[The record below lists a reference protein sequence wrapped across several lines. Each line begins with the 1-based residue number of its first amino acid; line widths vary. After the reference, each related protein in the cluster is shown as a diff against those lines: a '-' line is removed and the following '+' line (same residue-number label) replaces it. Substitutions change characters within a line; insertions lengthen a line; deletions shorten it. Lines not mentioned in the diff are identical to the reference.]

1 MYATRVEFYT
11 PTQCVGSKMDGSK
24 MGGVQDG
31 YHSKDVPLGVC
42 LVVAARQRGT
52 GLRGGRAQLV

>member
-1 MYATRVEFYT
+1 MQHALSFTHPHNAWGPRWV
-11 PTQCVGSKMDGSK
+11 GSK

-42 LVVAARQRGT
+42 LVVAARQRGM